1 MHFMIFPYAAEC
13 PVVQETQQ
21 FSLHTWRHFADFV
34 QQYRATVRLLEE
46 SFLPS
51 GA

>member
-1 MHFMIFPYAAEC
+1 MHFMIFTYAAEGS
-13 PVVQETQQ
+13 VVQETQQ

-34 QQYRATVRLLEE
+34 QQHRAAVRLLEE
-46 SFLPS
+46 PFLPS